1 MFSLSPT
8 YSDDE
13 ELINALGRS
22 KTTSLAINGRLNEA
36 ETTTLEINTIRE
48 GYRVVA
54 ARGSIIYF
62 VVASLALVD
71 PMYQYSLQFYKDLVV
86 QRLQKTEKKEVLN
99 DRLELLV
106 SDLTSS
112 IYTNV
117 CRGLFEKDKLL
128 YSFMMSAK
136 INIASGD
143 VTESEWLSFLVGA
156 IPESSITEKEPLPEI
171 LKNLGVSEKNWFF
184 AVMLENDQPNSFF
197 GLITEMKNTVL
208 GPEWAKFFT
217 TDSPHTDS
225 LPGEWE
231 NKLTPFLRL
240 LLVRVIR
247 EEKVVF
253 AIRRYVGE
261 SIGMLFTESPVFD
274 LEGAYNDSVNVTPL
288 IFILSPGADPTDYLL
303 QLGK

>member
-1 MFSLSPT
+1 M
-8 YSDDE
+8 
-13 ELINALGRS
+13 
-22 KTTSLAINGRLNEA
+22 
-36 ETTTLEINTIRE
+36 
-48 GYRVVA
+48 A